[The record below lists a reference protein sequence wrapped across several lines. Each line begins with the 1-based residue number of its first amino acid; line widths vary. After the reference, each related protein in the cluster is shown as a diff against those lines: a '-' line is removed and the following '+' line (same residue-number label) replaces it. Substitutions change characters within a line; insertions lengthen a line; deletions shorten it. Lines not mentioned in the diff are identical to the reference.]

1 MIARTR
7 QLIGMGWG
15 QVWRIIAS
23 PHPQPMPTPDDTP
36 GNWGWAAPIS
46 LLSILGLAVVVLAY
60 DHGRHSLATAPL
72 LHGAGLLLIFLP
84 IALRLLMPTT
94 PRRERLLLAVLL
106 GLLLYL
112 VKVLFSPL
120 DFRFSDELQHWRS
133 TADLIQF
140 HRLFTYNYILPVSPL
155 YPGLQ
160 APTVALIGMT
170 GLPIFPA
177 GIVVLGVARL
187 IFVLALFHFAEIV
200 GRSAYVGGVAVLV
213 YATNPHFLFFHSMFL
228 YQSLAVPLMM
238 VSLYTLA
245 RWEQSADSERPG
257 MRVVSIFAMIG
268 VVMTHHI
275 TSYGMAAV
283 LVLWLGANF
292 YVRWRSRTHALVVSW
307 MVMLIVI
314 LILTWMVYVATVT
327 VGYLAPQLG
336 GALLDLAN
344 LIAGEA
350 KAEETFRPP
359 SGPLAERIVSLLMVA
374 LTLGYVSVAAV
385 VIWLRQRDNALA
397 LAMGVGALGY
407 FLSLALR
414 FSSSGAEM
422 TGRLWT
428 FVYVFQA
435 VALGILLLLAWRG
448 GVRVWMLRL
457 GGAGL
462 LLILFVASI
471 TAGWPPY
478 WGRLPGPYLVS
489 ASERSVT
496 PEGIAVGQWSAQLG
510 RGKRW
515 ATDFTHYMMVGA
527 YGAQDP
533 IFDASAVLLTPTMG
547 DAERDFVRWAE
558 LDFILIDERLSTDL
572 PQRGYFFDG
581 NDPDIFR
588 YTEPLDLGLL
598 RKYQRTPGVSQIYDS
613 GNLKVYTVRA
623 WSTTDAP

>member
-1 MIARTR
+1 MIARTQ
-7 QLIGMGWG
+7 QLLWWGWG
-15 QVWRIIAS
+15 HVWRIIGD
-23 PHPQPMPTPDDTP
+23 PHAPPRPHLDHAADS
-36 GNWGWAAPIS
+36 WGWAAPIS
-46 LLSILGLAVVVLAY
+46 LLSTLGLAVVVLSY
-60 DHGRHSLATAPL
+60 EHGRHSLATASPL
-72 LHGAGLLLIFLP
+72 HWVGLLLIVMP
-84 IALRLLMPTT
+84 IALRLLMPAT
-94 PRRERLLLAVLL
+94 PRRERLWLAVLL
-106 GLLLYL
+106 GLLCYL
-112 VKVLFSPL
+112 VKVLYSPL

-133 TADLIQF
+133 TSDLLQYQ
-140 HRLFTYNYILPVSPL
+140 RLFTYNHILPVSPL

-160 APTVALIGMT
+160 ATTVPLIHMT

-177 GIVVLGVARL
+177 GVIALGVARL
-187 IFVLALFHFAEIV
+187 VFVLALFHFAELAAK
-200 GRSAYVGGVAVLV
+200 SPFVGGIAVLV

-228 YQSLAVPLMM
+228 YQSMAVPLML
-238 VSLYTLA
+238 VSLYALA
-245 RWEQSADSERPG
+245 RWEQSTPAERPG
-257 MRVVSIFAMIG
+257 LRAVTIFAMMG

-283 LVLWLGANF
+283 LLLWFGANF
-292 YVRWRSRTHALVVSW
+292 YVRWRNHARPPVVSW
-307 MVMLIVI
+307 LVMLLVI

-336 GALLDLAN
+336 GALLDLTN

-359 SGPLAERIVSLLMVA
+359 SGPVFERVFSLLMVA
-374 LTLGYVSVAAV
+374 TTLGYVSVAAP
-385 VIWLRQRDNALA
+385 VIWLRQQHNALA
-397 LAMGVGALGY
+397 LAMGIGALGY
-407 FLSLALR
+407 FLSIVLR

-435 VALGILLLLAWRG
+435 VALGILLREAWLA
-448 GVRVWMLRL
+448 GVRRWLLRL
-457 GGAGL
+457 GGPL
-462 LLILFVASI
+462 LFVLLFIASI

-496 PEGIAVGQWSAQLG
+496 PEGIAAGQWAAQLG

-533 IFDASAVLLTPTMG
+533 IFNASAVLLTPTMG
-547 DAERDFVRWAE
+547 DAERDFVRWAD

-581 NDPDIFR
+581 DDPDIFR
-588 YTEPLDLGLL
+588 YTEPLERDLLT
-598 RKYQRTPGVSQIYDS
+598 KYQRTPGVSRIYDS
-613 GNLKVYTVRA
+613 GNLVIYTVRA
-623 WSTTDAP
+623 WSNNDAP